1 MTASGSTVFTL
12 FPERRGERP
21 SNMRP
26 KTLLYRYLIT
36 INTDLLL
43 LHAGSEFM
51 GMLNLEAGG
60 FLQIRLP

>member
-1 MTASGSTVFTL
+1 MAGVREDDCEWEHGFHPLPREARGASEHHEAENS
-12 FPERRGERP
+12 
-21 SNMRP
+21 
-26 KTLLYRYLIT
+26 
-36 INTDLLL
+36 DLLL

>member
-1 MTASGSTVFTL
+1 MTANGSTVFA
-12 FPERRGERP
+12 FSPRGREDRP
-21 SNMRP
+21 NTWVSI
-26 KTLLYRYLIT
+26 TLLFRQFT
-36 INTDLLL
+36 PENSDLLL